1 MRKIKALL
9 LTEGMHGMI
18 SQVEGMAKA
27 LKAEYSHK
35 IVRLSFPW
43 NLIPP
48 KFSPVSEIVLK
59 DKIYLTENESPDLII
74 SCGRKSVIPS
84 IYLKKNSQKKICN
97 IHIQDPKVNFN
108 LFDLIV
114 APEHD
119 GISGSNIINTKGAIH
134 YLSETEINDNSE
146 YLKSFIKN
154 DERKIFALI
163 MGGPTRY
170 YDYSTKNMKRIF
182 SILHNLN
189 KKLNFQLVVIPS
201 MRTPKNTIQYA
212 KEFFGEN
219 HTVIENID
227 KNAYLSALALSEY
240 IIVTC
245 DSSSMISEA
254 ALTGKPIYVANILP
268 NRNDK
273 RFQKFRNLFRELNII
288 RNLGEPFEN
297 WSYEKLDET
306 NRVAK
311 IIKEKIKQ

>member
-1 MRKIKALL
+1 MSKLKGIL

-18 SQVEGMAKA
+18 SQVEGLAKA
-27 LKAEYSHK
+27 LDIEFTHHK
-35 IVRLSFPW
+35 VELKSFWKLVPPRLTPISKVSFKELNPSS
-43 NLIPP
+43 
-48 KFSPVSEIVLK
+48 FDV
-59 DKIYLTENESPDLII
+59 II

-84 IYLKKNSQKKICN
+84 IYLKKNSQKKIYN
-97 IHIQDPKVNFN
+97 IHVQDPKVNFDY
-108 LFDLIV
+108 FDIIV

-119 GISGSNIINTKGAIH
+119 GITGNNIINTKGAIH
-134 YLSETEINDNSE
+134 YLNETEIKDNSN
-146 YLKSFIKN
+146 YLKPFIKN
-154 DERKIFALI
+154 DGRKIFALI
-163 MGGPTRY
+163 LGGPNKY

-182 SILHNLN
+182 SILYNLN
-189 KKLNFQLVVIPS
+189 KKQNFQLVVIPS

-212 KEFFGEN
+212 KEFFGES

-227 KNAYLSALALSEY
+227 KKAYLSALALSEY

-268 NRNDK
+268 NRSDR
-273 RFQKFRNLFRELNII
+273 RFQKFRNLFRELNIT

-311 IIKEKIKQ
+311 IIKEKIKK